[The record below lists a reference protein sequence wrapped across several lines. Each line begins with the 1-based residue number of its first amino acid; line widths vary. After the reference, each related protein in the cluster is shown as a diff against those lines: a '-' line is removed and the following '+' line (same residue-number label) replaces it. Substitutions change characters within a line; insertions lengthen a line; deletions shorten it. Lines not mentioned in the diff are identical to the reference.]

1 MLLTPVVQIVLGLLV
16 ISAMMT
22 VLWFVQRRT
31 GNAGIVDAGW
41 AASIG
46 VLGVFYAATSSGF
59 LPRRVLVAVLIGFW
73 AARLA
78 IYLLVDRVVG
88 RGEDGRYR
96 TLREQWGPSAGR
108 RLFFFFQT
116 QALAASFFALP
127 VLIVAYHPVAWWT
140 PWDVAGVLIWCI
152 SVGNTVLA
160 DRQLAR
166 FKRRPESRGKTCR
179 DGWWRY
185 SRHPNYFFEWLHWWS
200 YVALAVGASY
210 WWLTL
215 LAPAAMLHFLLNVTG
230 IPPTEA
236 QALASRGE
244 DYRQYQR
251 TTSVFVPWFPKTEV
265 HPKDNQEGK

>member
-1 MLLTPVVQIVLGLLV
+1 MMLMPETQVLSALV
-16 ISAMMT
+16 ATSALMA
-22 VLWFVQRRT
+22 VLWLVQRRT

-46 VLGVFYAATSSGF
+46 LLGVFFATTSGGY
-59 LPRRVLVAVLIGFW
+59 LPRRVLVATLIGIW

-78 IYLLVDRVVG
+78 IYLLRDRVLG
-88 RGEDGRYR
+88 CPEDGRYR
-96 TLREQWGPSAGR
+96 TLRAKWGATAQR
-108 RLFFFFQT
+108 RLFVFFQT
-116 QALAASFFALP
+116 QALAALFFSLP
-127 VLIVAYHPVAWWT
+127 VLVIAHHHVARWTAW
-140 PWDVAGVLIWCI
+140 DLAGAIIWCV
-152 SVGNTVLA
+152 SVVNTILA

-166 FKRRPESRGKTCR
+166 FKRRPDSRGKTCR
-179 DGWWRY
+179 EGWWRY

-215 LAPAAMLHFLLNVTG
+215 LAPAVMLYFLVCVTG

-251 TTSVFVPWFPKTEV
+251 TTSVFIPWFPKR
-265 HPKDNQEGK
+265 EG

>member
-1 MLLTPVVQIVLGLLV
+1 MLIAPEVQVLLGLLV
-16 ISAMMT
+16 VSAMMT
-22 VLWFVQRRT
+22 AFWLAQRRT

-46 VLGVFYAATSSGF
+46 LLGIFYATTSDGY
-59 LPRRVLVAVLIGFW
+59 LPRRVLVAVLIGIW
-73 AARLA
+73 SARLA
-78 IYLLVDRVVG
+78 IYILLDRVLG
-88 RGEDGRYR
+88 RPEEGRYR
-96 TLREQWGPSAGR
+96 TLRAGWGAAADR

-116 QALAASFFALP
+116 QALAAVFFALP
-127 VLIVAYHPVAWWT
+127 ILIIVYHTAEQWTAW
-140 PWDVAGVLIWCI
+140 DAVGVVIWCV

-179 DGWWRY
+179 EGWWRY
-185 SRHPNYFFEWLHWWS
+185 SRHPNSFFEWLHWWS

-210 WWLTL
+210 WWVTL
-215 LAPAAMLHFLLNVTG
+215 LAPAAMLYFLLRVTG

-251 TTSVFVPWFPKTEV
+251 TTSVFIPWFPKTET
-265 HPKDNQEGK
+265 HRNQNKES

>member
-1 MLLTPVVQIVLGLLV
+1 MVLALEMQVFLGLV
-16 ISAMMT
+16 IVSVLMT
-22 VLWFVQRRT
+22 LLWLVQRRT

-41 AASIG
+41 AAG
-46 VLGVFYAATSSGF
+46 VGILGVFFAATSDGY
-59 LPRRVLVAVLIGFW
+59 LPRRVLVAGLIGIW
-73 AARLA
+73 SARLA
-78 IYLLVDRVVG
+78 TYILLDRVLG
-88 RGEDGRYR
+88 RPEEGRYR
-96 TLREQWGPSAGR
+96 TLRAGWGAAADR

-116 QALAASFFALP
+116 QALAAVFFAQP
-127 VLIVAYHPVAWWT
+127 ILIIAYHPAEQWTAW
-140 PWDVAGVLIWCI
+140 DAVGVLIWCV

-179 DGWWRY
+179 EGWWRY
-185 SRHPNYFFEWLHWWS
+185 SRHPNYFFEWLHWWC
-200 YVALAVGASY
+200 YVALAVGAPF

-215 LAPAAMLHFLLNVTG
+215 LAPAAMLYFLLKVTG

-251 TTSVFVPWFPKTEV
+251 TTSAFVPWFPKEEANS
-265 HPKDNQEGK
+265 HGPD